1 MAKKKRDSM
10 KLTKE
15 QEELNETLK
24 KTEKQ
29 MIIITFTM
37 MIIWL
42 AIVIITVITQP

>member
-1 MAKKKRDSM
+1 MAKKQRDSM

-15 QEELNETLK
+15 QEKLNETLK